1 MLNSILPNDIR
12 VLGWCPVNLDFNARF
27 GTKSRIYR
35 YYFVKRNLDIN
46 LMLESSK
53 KYIGEHDFRHFCK
66 IDLGNVT
73 NFVRTIIRTDFVKMR
88 NCGESNDEKE
98 IWYFEIEGQAF
109 LWHQVRY
116 LVAILFLIGSH
127 LEEPSVFYILYI
139 IISYVI
145 LFLIIDN

>member
-1 MLNSILPNDIR
+1 MLNAILPNDIR
-12 VLGWCPVNLDFNARF
+12 VLGWCPVKLDFNARF
-27 GTKSRIYR
+27 GTRSRIYR
-35 YYFVKRNLDIN
+35 YYFVRRNLDLR

-73 NFVRTIIRTDFVKMR
+73 NFVRTIIRTDIVKLFD
-88 NCGESNDEKE
+88 GENEGKE

-127 LEEPSVFYILYI
+127 LEEPTVYIYL
-139 IISYVI
+139 
-145 LFLIIDN
+145 LFLIVN

>member
-1 MLNSILPNDIR
+1 MLNAILPNDIR
-12 VLGWCPVNLDFNARF
+12 VLGWCPVKLDFNARF
-27 GTKSRIYR
+27 GTRSRIYR
-35 YYFVKRNLDIN
+35 YYFVRRNLDLK
-46 LMLESSK
+46 LMLETSK

-73 NFVRTIIRTDFVKMR
+73 NFVRTIIRTDIVKLFD
-88 NCGESNDEKE
+88 GENEGKE

-127 LEEPSVFYILYI
+127 LEEPAVYIYYL
-139 IISYVI
+139 
-145 LFLIIDN
+145 LFLIVN

>member
-1 MLNSILPNDIR
+1 MLNAILPNDIR
-12 VLGWCPVNLDFNARF
+12 VLGWCPVKLDFNARF
-27 GTKSRIYR
+27 GTRSRIYR
-35 YYFVKRNLDIN
+35 YYFVRRNLDLR
-46 LMLESSK
+46 LMLKSSK

-73 NFVRTIIRTDFVKMR
+73 NFVRTIIRTDIVKLFD
-88 NCGESNDEKE
+88 GENEGKE

-127 LEEPSVFYILYI
+127 LEEPTVYILFI
-139 IISYVI
+139 IFNS
-145 LFLIIDN
+145 

>member
-1 MLNSILPNDIR
+1 MLNAILPNDIR
-12 VLGWCPVNLDFNARF
+12 VLGWCPVKLDFNARF
-27 GTKSRIYR
+27 GTRSRIYR
-35 YYFVKRNLDIN
+35 YYFVRRNLDLK

-73 NFVRTIIRTDFVKMR
+73 NFVRTIIRTDIVKLFD
-88 NCGESNDEKE
+88 GENEGKE

-127 LEEPSVFYILYI
+127 LEEPTVYIYYL
-139 IISYVI
+139 
-145 LFLIIDN
+145 LFLIVN